1 MELAPLLI
9 GKAKPLGCVR
19 GFRFWGWVL
28 PDRYQGGDAS
38 ELRPWAYKT
47 RRPPGCFC
55 PAFLFP
61 PLLGQ
66 VVALETLMAVPK
78 GSERRLKKPFI
89 QFGLGGL
96 GLLLAGG
103 RDLAAA
109 FRTADDAFGAG
120 SHCFNRT

>member
-9 GKAKPLGCVR
+9 GKAKTLGSVR

-28 PDRYQGGDAS
+28 PDRYQGGGAS
-38 ELRPWAYKT
+38 ELRPWVYKT
-47 RRPPGCFC
+47 RRPPGRFC

-61 PLLGQ
+61 PLMGQ
-66 VVALETLMAVPK
+66 VVALEILMAVPK
-78 GSERRLKKPFI
+78 GREGRLKKPFI
-89 QFGLGGL
+89 QFGLA

-103 RDLAAA
+103 PDLGAA
-109 FRTADDAFGAG
+109 FRSAGDAFGAG